1 MRASRWPST
10 GGMWLFGLRA
20 PYGVS
25 PTTKP
30 ESVIALGSQ
39 LQSLHP
45 LAVVL
50 ESARGPTRQVRDFA
64 QATGR
69 LAKTD
74 ALDAQILAN
83 FAETGRP
90 HGAWERL
97 ARSLHSCAS
106 FSYRSNSFGPNRSRG
121 SIYRTTR

>member
-1 MRASRWPST
+1 MRASRWLST

-69 LAKTD
+69 LAKPD
-74 ALDAQILAN
+74 ALDGQILAN

-90 HGAWERL
+90 HGASPARL
-97 ARSLHSCAS
+97 RHPGTPLSDHPAQPGGVHV
-106 FSYRSNSFGPNRSRG
+106 GG
-121 SIYRTTR
+121 